1 MEEGVLIL
9 KKYVDEEQLN
19 DYIIETGTSNGWYF
33 QKWNSGKY
41 EAQCVVNEILNYYT
55 ITNGFYG
62 YHSSR
67 INYPITFKEIP
78 VLLYNAKVGSGFAIP
93 GGDVQSNSNY
103 CMLYA
108 LSTYSQENAA
118 CIWEVEVK
126 GRWK

>member
-1 MEEGVLIL
+1 M

-19 DYIIETGTSNGWYF
+19 DYIIEVGTSSGWYF

-41 EAQCVVNEILNYYT
+41 EAQCVVRETLNYYT

-67 INYPITFKEIP
+67 INYPITFKEVP
-78 VLLYNAKVGSGFAIP
+78 VLLYNAKVASGFAIP
-93 GGDVQSNSNY
+93 GGDVQCNSGY

-108 LSTYSQENAA
+108 LSTYSQENAD
-118 CIWEVEVK
+118 CVWEVEVK